1 MIKSINCNS
10 TQLRG
15 QRGGR
20 GMMNLIDDKGIE
32 KDTKQADRLIS
43 SKEMRR
49 KNLGRLKVTVGQKD

>member
-1 MIKSINCNS
+1 
-10 TQLRG
+10 
-15 QRGGR
+15 
-20 GMMNLIDDKGIE
+20 MMNLIDDKGIE